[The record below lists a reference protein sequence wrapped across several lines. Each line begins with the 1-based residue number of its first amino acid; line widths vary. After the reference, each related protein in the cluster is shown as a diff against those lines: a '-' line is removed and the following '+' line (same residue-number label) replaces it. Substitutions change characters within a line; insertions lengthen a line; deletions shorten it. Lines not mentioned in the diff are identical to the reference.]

1 MVSFSRVYPLLKHFL
16 ATRAPT
22 LQRTGYRH
30 GDWAD
35 KPKLPLIGGHEGCG
49 EPRFFLSS
57 SWHFPED
64 GNADAQSDRSA
75 GHVVAIGK
83 GTKTKLKIGDTV
95 GIKWLATA
103 CLDYCED
110 CLSGNE
116 GLCAEQKASGY
127 DVDGTFQ
134 QYAVSDARYVTPI
147 PEGLALEIAA
157 PRECFLRLFRFQPP
171 VTLTGAP
178 TQYSAPVS
186 QPGERSKRQVQ
197 TAPSVTRSVSLTRV
211 LSHPQTNTK
220 PGNTVVISGASGG
233 LGHLGTQY
241 ALAIGLRVVAID
253 SGEEKRKM
261 LEGYGVKDF
270 IDFKDFADEQALIEE
285 VRRVSGGRGPHVSRA
300 LKSERAW
307 KRCPKFTTFRTQA
320 SVVFSA
326 GAAAYNHALKYLR
339 PRGTLVCVGLP
350 AVRYAID
357 LRTRQL
363 R

>member
-1 MVSFSRVYPLLKHFL
+1 MASLTVPKVATAVVFDQHKGPLRVERKWPIVEPEVGEVLVKIAYSGVCHSDLH
-16 ATRAPT
+16 AW
-22 LQRTGYRH
+22 H

-35 KPKLPLIGGHEGCG
+35 KPKLPLIGGHEG
-49 EPRFFLSS
+49 
-57 SWHFPED
+57 
-64 GNADAQSDRSA
+64 A

-83 GTKTKLKIGDTV
+83 GTKTKLKIGDAV

-134 QYAVSDARYVTPI
+134 QYAISDARYVTPI

-157 PRECFLRLFRFQPP
+157 PLLCA
-171 VTLTGAP
+171 G
-178 TQYSAPVS
+178 
-186 QPGERSKRQVQ
+186 
-197 TAPSVTRSVSLTRV
+197 
-211 LSHPQTNTK
+211 TNTK

-253 SGEEKRKM
+253 SGGEKRKM
-261 LEGYGVKDF
+261 LEAYGVKDF

-285 VRRVSGGRGPHVSRA
+285 VRRVSGGRGPH
-300 LKSERAW
+300 
-307 KRCPKFTTFRTQA
+307 A

-326 GAAAYNHALKYLR
+326 AAAAYNHALKYLR

-350 AVRYAID
+350 AGAELKADIYTTVCTGLRIVGSNIGNRQDAIEALEFAARGQVMPQITVEPLENLESVFD
-357 LRTRQL
+357 RMERGAIAGRIVLDCQA
-363 R
+363 

>member
-1 MVSFSRVYPLLKHFL
+1 MTSFTVPKVATAVVFDQHKGPLRVEREWPVVE
-16 ATRAPT
+16 P
-22 LQRTGYRH
+22 QV
-30 GDWAD
+30 
-35 KPKLPLIGGHEGCG
+35 G
-49 EPRFFLSS
+49 EVLVKIAYSGVC
-57 SWHFPED
+57 H
-64 GNADAQSDRSA
+64 SDLHACA

-103 CLDYCED
+103 CLDSCED

-134 QYAVSDARYVTPI
+134 QYAISDARY
-147 PEGLALEIAA
+147 
-157 PRECFLRLFRFQPP
+157 
-171 VTLTGAP
+171 
-178 TQYSAPVS
+178 
-186 QPGERSKRQVQ
+186 
-197 TAPSVTRSVSLTRV
+197 
-211 LSHPQTNTK
+211 TNTK

-270 IDFKDFADEQALIEE
+270 IDFKDFADKQALIEE
-285 VRRVSGGRGPHVSRA
+285 VRRVSGGRGPH
-300 LKSERAW
+300 
-307 KRCPKFTTFRTQA
+307 A

-350 AVRYAID
+350 AGAELKADVYTTVCTGLRIVGSNIGNRQDAIEALEFAARGQVMPQITVEPLENLESVFD
-357 LRTRQL
+357 RMERGAIAGRIVLDCQA
-363 R
+363 